1 MNEDPANNLSTFLGK
16 DFFILLLYSLRYLNI
31 SAGHCFLASKFRIMI
46 KPIKKKCSMKNSS
59 AMNVVYYSCLGVAVI
74 ISAYGYYEGYFV
86 LGNRMSSLSLF

>member
-1 MNEDPANNLSTFLGK
+1 
-16 DFFILLLYSLRYLNI
+16 
-31 SAGHCFLASKFRIMI
+31 MI

-86 LGNRMSSLSLF
+86 LGNRMSSLSLFWADYLDIYYAFYLF